1 VCDYTLDPIWLE
13 QRFICDVPEL
23 AVIEPRRF
31 NLRVV
36 VKAKSLVGIDTIL
49 GKTDIEFTCLKDEN
63 IIEG

>member
-1 VCDYTLDPIWLE
+1 
-13 QRFICDVPEL
+13 VPEL